1 MLICPLCKT
10 KLLEEP
16 KRFCCMQ
23 GHAYDKAKSGY
34 VNLLIGSSSKSHG
47 DEEAM
52 ILSRHRFL
60 SQGHY
65 DPLVDALLDILRSLK
80 INSLI
85 DLGCGEGYYTDH
97 LQRALKL
104 PVVGIDLSKS
114 ALKIASKANQNINYV
129 LANITKTPIE
139 DQSTDAVLS
148 IFSPFDL
155 KEAQRISSRYLI
167 LVRPNPQHL
176 LQLKETL
183 YEKILENPLPVTE
196 FPQSLCILE
205 KEISFMMDLDHDS
218 LNDLLMMTPYAHTSP
233 QSGLQKV
240 RALDHLSILAQFH
253 ISVFQF
259 LHASST

>member
-34 VNLLIGSSSKSHG
+34 VNLLVGSSSKSHG

-60 SQGHY
+60 SEGHY
-65 DPLVDALLDILRSLK
+65 DPLLKALIDILGSLK
-80 INSLI
+80 ISALI
-85 DLGCGEGYYTDH
+85 DLGCGEGYYTNA
-97 LQRALKL
+97 LERALNIPL
-104 PVVGIDLSKS
+104 VGIDLSKS
-114 ALKIASKANQNINYV
+114 ALKIASKANQNIDYV
-129 LANITKTPIE
+129 LANITKTPIA

-155 KEAQRISSRYLI
+155 KETQRIAQRYLI
-167 LVRPNPQHL
+167 LVRPGPKHL
-176 LQLKETL
+176 LQLKENL
-183 YEKILENPLPVTE
+183 YEKTLDNPLPVTE
-196 FPQSLCILE
+196 FPQSICILE
-205 KEISFMMDLDHDS
+205 KELHFMMDLNHEAII
-218 LNDLLMMTPYAHTSP
+218 DLLMMTPYAHTSP

-240 RALDHLSILAQFH
+240 RDLDHLSILAQFN
-253 ISVFQF
+253 ITVFQF